1 MRAVV
6 LVGAL
11 ADVALEAGP
20 HLGTDTDAIALLDL
34 RHVLADLDGLADNL
48 VADAQRTLEL
58 APAAR
63 DGVHV
68 RPADAAALDLD
79 VDIVIAKGLGLE
91 LVAVELVPGL
101 GRVNDEALES
111 LWVTHFGC
119 GCDVMYVT

>member
-1 MRAVV
+1 MRTVV

-11 ADVALEAGP
+11 ADIALQAGP
-20 HLGTDTDAIALLDL
+20 HLGTNTDAIAHFDL
-34 RHVLADLDGLADNL
+34 RHVLSDLDGLADNL
-48 VADAQRTLEL
+48 MPDAERTLEL
-58 APAAR
+58 APAAG

-111 LWVTHFGC
+111 LWVAHFG
-119 GCDVMYVT
+119 